1 METSFIIVSIIGPL
15 IVCIS
20 ISKYVS
26 DQVSA

>member
-1 METSFIIVSIIGPL
+1 MEISCIIVSIIGPL
-15 IVCIS
+15 LQII